1 MQGSTWSCM
10 IMLVRTSSFFLAA
23 QTAFLEALSH
33 DSAAAVSAQPHVMET
48 LAPCLQGPLNLNAAS
63 LKPSTARRIACTMAL
78 SSSGSEGLD
87 GQPGASFSAL
97 LTGFSSGTVYAHALQ
112 LEHLVPC
119 WQDTSPQVRPG
130 WHGLGAETFCL
141 TRLLCMTRMHS
152 TALHRFSSGTVYAH
166 ALQLEHLVPCWQD
179 TSSQVRLGWHR

>member
-1 MQGSTWSCM
+1 LLICGW
-10 IMLVRTSSFFLAA
+10 RHFFAA

-33 DSAAAVSAQPHVMET
+33 DSAAAVSAQPHVLET

-78 SSSGSEGLD
+78 SSSSSEGLD
-87 GQPGASFSAL
+87 SQPGASFSAL

-119 WQDTSPQVRPG
+119 WEDTSPQVCA
-130 WHGLGAETFCL
+130 LGQEGQQGQQGRALNSTW
-141 TRLLCMTRMHS
+141 LC
-152 TALHRFSSGTVYAH
+152 
-166 ALQLEHLVPCWQD
+166 
-179 TSSQVRLGWHR
+179 